1 MKPATDAL
9 CAPEFEQFA
18 ERLREGQ
25 PSFTRAEIVTL
36 LDVSEEVLDRAWQSL
51 AIEAGADGA
60 YSLDDLFAISYRLDN
75 QRARQL
81 RHYAL
86 QHLLGPSSALLSNAR
101 PSNPNPLTPSPADAP
116 EKLLQ
121 QNPSTLVPPLPPLNE
136 FKAVRRGIVQS
147 VVHWLLAWVDIA
159 YFAVLMLV
167 LTLSPSAYNKA
178 NVYAL
183 LRLIYTN
190 VWQVLP
196 WFMVLCSLFS
206 LVLIQIVIVSAASY
220 GLSQYALEMVVRVLV
235 LELIPLGTALFVIFG
250 PSANNVNILHQPS
263 QPNSAFGIANSDAS
277 PIRQATSYAPAGRAS
292 TAIALSDVPG
302 VVAQSFAVVTMA
314 ALSSVLALFI
324 AYLLVYGFSPWGI
337 EHYTRM
343 VGRVFNLAVSIIFS
357 LKIVLFSLAV
367 ALVPLA
373 CARQQGRSR
382 FTALVGVPQG
392 TIRLFSVL
400 VLIEIASLA
409 IRYI

>member
-18 ERLREGQ
+18 ERLRAGQ

-81 RHYAL
+81 RHYAF
-86 QHLLGPSSALLSNAR
+86 QHLLAPSSALL
-101 PSNPNPLTPSPADAP
+101 SNPNPLTPSPADAP

-121 QNPSTLVPPLPPLNE
+121 QNPSTLVPPLNE
-136 FKAVRRGIVQS
+136 FKAVRGGIVQS

>member
-1 MKPATDAL
+1 MKPTSDDAL
-9 CAPEFEQFA
+9 DLE
-18 ERLREGQ
+18 Q
-25 PSFTRAEIVTL
+25 PSFAHFDEQLRAGQQTFTLTEIAAL
-36 LDVSEEVLDRAWQSL
+36 LSLSPEALQGELAAL
-51 AIEAGADGA
+51 AIASNAADA
-60 YSLDDLFAISYRLDN
+60 YTLDNLFALTYRLDN
-75 QRARQL
+75 LPARQL
-81 RHYAL
+81 RAYAF
-86 QHLLGPSSALLSNAR
+86 QHMLAKTPPATQPLPDGLDDGSLSSAR
-101 PSNPNPLTPSPADAP
+101 
-116 EKLLQ
+116 Q
-121 QNPSTLVPPLPPLNE
+121 G
-136 FKAVRRGIVQS
+136 FVQS
-147 VVHWLLAWVDIA
+147 IAQWLLAWVDIA

-167 LTLSPSAYNKA
+167 LALSPSAYRKE
-178 NVYAL
+178 NVHLL
-183 LRLIYTN
+183 LRLIYSN

-206 LVLIQIVIVSAASY
+206 LVLIQIVVVSAASY

-250 PSANNVNILHQPS
+250 TSANSAIS
-263 QPNSAFGIANSDAS
+263 TNSPAFITQTTFPTRS
-277 PIRQATSYAPAGRAS
+277 GRAS
-292 TAIALSDVPG
+292 EAIALTDVPS

-314 ALSSVLALFI
+314 ALSSALALFI
-324 AYLLVYGFSPWGI
+324 AYLLVYGFSPWGL

-343 VGRVFNLAVSIIFS
+343 VGRVFNLPVSIIFA

-373 CARQQGRSR
+373 CARQRSSSSSPSPR
-382 FTALVGVPQG
+382 ITGGTPQG

>member
-18 ERLREGQ
+18 ERLRAGQ

-81 RHYAL
+81 RHYAF
-86 QHLLGPSSALLSNAR
+86 QHLLAPSSALL
-101 PSNPNPLTPSPADAP
+101 SNPNPLTPSPADAP

-121 QNPSTLVPPLPPLNE
+121 QNPSTLVPPLNE

-302 VVAQSFAVVTMA
+302 VLAQSFAVVTMA